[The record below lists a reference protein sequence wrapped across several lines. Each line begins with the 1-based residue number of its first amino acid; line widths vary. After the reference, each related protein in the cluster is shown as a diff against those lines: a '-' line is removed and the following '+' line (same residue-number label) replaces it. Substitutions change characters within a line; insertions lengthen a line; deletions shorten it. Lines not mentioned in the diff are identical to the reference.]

1 MRTRAQ
7 AALWGPLLTN
17 GAALPE
23 TTTRQETGGLAN
35 KQDGATDMTHPAAQ
49 NSAQQYAEA
58 HAAHYTAKDLR
69 KAIGSY
75 HRIIVAHPT
84 SPEAGY
90 SRTQILNIAFRVIS
104 RDVLLESQRTLALA
118 ELGEDRQ
125 SGIPDA
131 APREAVS

>member
-1 MRTRAQ
+1 
-7 AALWGPLLTN
+7 
-17 GAALPE
+17 
-23 TTTRQETGGLAN
+23 
-35 KQDGATDMTHPAAQ
+35 MTHPAAR

-69 KAIGSY
+69 TAIEAY

-90 SRTQILNIAFRVIS
+90 SRTQILNIASRVIS
-104 RDVLLESQRTLALA
+104 KDVLLEAQRTLALA
-118 ELGEDRQ
+118 ELGEDRH